1 MGFICNCF
9 GHKWDHCTCTRCGK
23 VRDLGDHRWV
33 GCVCKNCGQKRDEGH
48 DWRNSCTCR
57 RCGKVRDTLHRYK
70 NGRCE
75 VCGQAMNAAKMAEE
89 IRRQYAAYRK
99 ANRYRGTET
108 GWRFV
113 DDLALNL
120 VSQAQ
125 NGLEKREADDVLLA
139 WMLALVYDGGWDNEI
154 IWNSW
159 FEKNAAQLWPIRT
172 ADVPIMLR
180 LYTAIHADDTYKQ
193 SYWSQCAFGKL
204 CEVAQTGQA
213 DPAQAIAICREAGLD
228 DAGTKDFLCAIHVA
242 DGVLVTPCEA
252 GRHEWERVEDEGD
265 SGPDYGSGSGEEY
278 DWGPRS
284 STSKYR
290 CRICGA
296 TQERTYRRW

>member
-1 MGFICNCF
+1 M
-9 GHKWDHCTCTRCGK
+9 
-23 VRDLGDHRWV
+23 
-33 GCVCKNCGQKRDEGH
+33 
-48 DWRNSCTCR
+48 
-57 RCGKVRDTLHRYK
+57 RDTLHRYK